1 MPNILTIV
9 ALAVLAVVIVGI
21 MSMLGNR
28 AVVRA
33 VHAVLPYNRKDATPP
48 VSTSQAETFAARGDM
63 AGAAHLFDQLL
74 AQHGHDDALCR
85 TVVDFHMGTSGMPE
99 RAEQLLRAMRRENPS
114 RYEAY
119 ATGRLADLYLGP
131 LKQPERART
140 ELRRI
145 AERFP
150 GTREADG
157 ALAAIA
163 TLRAHG
169 E

>member
-1 MPNILTIV
+1 MQKFLIIMGS
-9 ALAVLAVVIVGI
+9 ALLCVGI
-21 MSMLGNR
+21 VVVMSKLGNR

-33 VHAVLPYNRKDATPP
+33 ALAMLPYNRKDATPP

-74 AQHGHDDALCR
+74 ATHGHDEALCR
-85 TVVDFHMGTSGMPE
+85 TVVDFHLRTSGMPE
-99 RAEQLLRAMRRENPS
+99 RAESLLRTMRRDDPA

-131 LKQPERART
+131 LQQPERART
-140 ELRRI
+140 ELRRL

-150 GTREADG
+150 GTPEAAG
-157 ALAAIA
+157 ALQAIA
-163 TLRAHG
+163 ALRTNG
-169 E
+169 